1 MAKLVYW
8 VAVQNEDNACYNIVA
23 KTKKDCL
30 QQIAS
35 TDAWWGPS
43 GYEAPIKKEVQ
54 YTDAFDLLDK
64 VTGDS
69 CYRS

>member
-23 KTKKDCL
+23 KTKKECL

-43 GYEAPIKKEVQ
+43 GFEAPVKKEVH
-54 YTDAFDLLDK
+54 YKDALDLLDK

-69 CYRS
+69 SYRS